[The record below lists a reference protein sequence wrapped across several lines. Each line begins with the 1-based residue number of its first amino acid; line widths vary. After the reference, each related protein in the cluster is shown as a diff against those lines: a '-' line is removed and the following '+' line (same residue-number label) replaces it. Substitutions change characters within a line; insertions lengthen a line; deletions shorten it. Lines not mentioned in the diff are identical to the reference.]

1 MSFDD
6 SDFIS
11 FTEVLGE
18 DPPATPG
25 NSKNKKERRT
35 SVKRSADDAALD
47 EDEDEALLRS
57 VDRSTPWVANVNWD
71 LADTA
76 PKQLHAEILAFV
88 DYITPTQPEH
98 ALRIAV
104 VESIRRAVQN
114 RWDDAVVE
122 PFGSFQTELYLP
134 SGCVASHVYAQLYA
148 YTSLAFRDI
157 DLVVLCPSMGP
168 LPSKVKNSL
177 YAIAALLRA
186 RQLATDIVVIHK
198 ARVPSKSLL

>member
-18 DPPATPG
+18 DPPATPAG

-57 VDRSTPWVANVNWD
+57 VDRSTPWVSNVNWD

-134 SGCVASHVYAQLYA
+134 SGCAVCLRMLNCML
-148 YTSLAFRDI
+148 TFR
-157 DLVVLCPSMGP
+157 P
-168 LPSKVKNSL
+168 LPEISTLSSCVRQWVH
-177 YAIAALLRA
+177 YRA
-186 RQLATDIVVIHK
+186 R
-198 ARVPSKSLL
+198 